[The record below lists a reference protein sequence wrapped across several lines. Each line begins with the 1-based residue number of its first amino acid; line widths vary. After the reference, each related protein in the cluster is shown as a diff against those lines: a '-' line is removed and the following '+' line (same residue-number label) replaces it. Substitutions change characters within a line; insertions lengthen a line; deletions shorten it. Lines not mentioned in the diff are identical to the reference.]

1 MVSDMMD
8 RYFRTAF
15 RINERERKSETHT
28 GQHKPQNLPLTAAV

>member
-15 RINERERKSETHT
+15 RINERERKSETREPV
-28 GQHKPQNLPLTAAV
+28 GKLYYFVYLKCS